1 MSVTNVFRADPTNAG
16 DWHCA
21 PFRYFDLGDAYCDIL
36 SWHRKQ
42 SSDDERLKPDTLS
55 SHVVVGG
62 GGLIAGTFHQT
73 MAQLA
78 AWRPSLS
85 SLVAWGAGESENVD
99 RFGGLVPPYA
109 GALPGYMD
117 AFDLIGVRDF
127 GGAPDP
133 RVEWAPCVSCMS
145 PVFDSDYEVTR
156 EAVIY
161 EHKRIPVPIEGL
173 DRMSNEGDDFDS
185 KVAFLGS
192 AELVITNSYHGAYWA
207 TLLGRRVIAV
217 PNMSKMYR
225 LRHAPVICEAVSWQ
239 RYAPLAV
246 AYPEALPE
254 CRDATRAFHQKVVEL
269 HSGID
274 RDRSDPKGEF
284 S

>member
-21 PFRYFDLGDAYCDIL
+21 PFRHFDLGETFLDIL
-36 SWHRKQ
+36 AWHRKE
-42 SSDDERLKPDTLS
+42 SSERQPPEAVTG
-55 SHVVVGG
+55 HVVLGG
-62 GGLIAGTFHQT
+62 GGLISRNFHPT

-78 AWRPSLS
+78 RRRPALL
-85 SLVAWGAGESENVD
+85 SLVAWGVGESEYVD
-99 RFGGLVPPYA
+99 RLGGLVPPYA
-109 GALPGYMD
+109 GRLPDYMD

-127 GGAPDP
+127 GGTPDR
-133 RVEWAPCVSCMS
+133 RVHWAPCASCMS
-145 PVFDSDYEVTR
+145 SVFDRTYPVTR
-156 EAVIY
+156 EAVVY

-173 DRMSNEGDDFDS
+173 DRTSNEGGDLES

-207 TLLGRRVIAV
+207 TLLGRRVVAI

-225 LRHAPVICEAVSWQ
+225 FRHPPVICEAASWR

-246 AYPEALPE
+246 AYPEALAE
-254 CRDATRAFHQKVVEL
+254 CREATLAFHDKVEAV
-269 HSGID
+269 HADVG
-274 RDRSDPKGEF
+274 RR
-284 S
+284 